1 MEKTKSKINILNT
14 IKFILIAVGI
24 LVILA
29 ALFAVIKLKVGARA
43 ALRDAK
49 DVQMALET
57 TDVEMYAT
65 GKSIYNPQKA
75 FGIEEGVKEKV
86 AEIATVDGK
95 YYVTSYSTA
104 RREITGMKYQTGN
117 YIVYYTKKSESIGWD
132 IDYILRVYR
141 FEDKGE

>member
-1 MEKTKSKINILNT
+1 MDKTNSKVNILNT

-43 ALRDAK
+43 ALREAK

-57 TDVEMYAT
+57 TDVEMYAV
-65 GKSIYNPQKA
+65 GKTIYNPQKA
-75 FGIEEGVKEKV
+75 YGIEDGVKEKV
-86 AEIATVDGK
+86 EEIATVGGK

-104 RREITGMKYQTGN
+104 RREITGMKYKSGN
-117 YIVYYTKKSESIGWD
+117 YIVYYSKKGEGIDWD
-132 IDYILRVYR
+132 VDYILRVYR

>member
-1 MEKTKSKINILNT
+1 MDKTNSKVNILNT

-75 FGIEEGVKEKV
+75 FGIEDGVKEKV
-86 AEIATVDGK
+86 EEIATVDGK

-117 YIVYYTKKSESIGWD
+117 YIVYYTKKGESIDWD